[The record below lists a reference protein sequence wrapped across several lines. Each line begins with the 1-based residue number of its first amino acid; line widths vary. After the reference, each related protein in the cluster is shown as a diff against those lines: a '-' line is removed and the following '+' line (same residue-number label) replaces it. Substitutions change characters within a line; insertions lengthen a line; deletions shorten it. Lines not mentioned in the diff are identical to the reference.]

1 MSLLPGQCQTQT
13 LAAQLVFTTVG
24 SPHRHP
30 NLHRLFSATVES
42 CLVFI
47 ASFVTD
53 AWRSVG
59 RHAMP
64 PSLHVRRSLCTVLAQ
79 LFSPS
84 GGCSWWSLSCC
95 SVSCH
100 LRRNPGRAGRNDAGV
115 DSPTDGEKK
124 KTRRQSQS
132 KTIKVVIRYAANIP
146 IQAITDAISVQNYQ
160 GSMQQSRAVSSFADP
175 STTAIQ
181 RIIRTYEVVFKA
193 AEVSIQVSVP
203 LKEVYL

>member
-13 LAAQLVFTTVG
+13 LATQLVFTTVG
-24 SPHRHP
+24 SPRRHP

-42 CLVFI
+42 RLIFI
-47 ASFVTD
+47 ASFVTG

-84 GGCSWWSLSCC
+84 GGCSWRSLSCC

-100 LRRNPGRAGRNDAGV
+100 LRRNP
-115 DSPTDGEKK
+115 
-124 KTRRQSQS
+124 
-132 KTIKVVIRYAANIP
+132 
-146 IQAITDAISVQNYQ
+146 
-160 GSMQQSRAVSSFADP
+160 
-175 STTAIQ
+175 
-181 RIIRTYEVVFKA
+181 
-193 AEVSIQVSVP
+193 
-203 LKEVYL
+203 